1 MKTLQLVPDGWPC
14 KLGEHVGL
22 FVYGAND
29 GSCGLATEYGGDA
42 YTDGGEAFWAGT
54 TTKAARA
61 ELIVQPVKAVW
72 VEMDE

>member
-1 MKTLQLVPDGWPC
+1 MKSLQLVPDGWPC

-29 GSCGLATEYGGDA
+29 GTCGLSTDYGDVYMDNGD
-42 YTDGGEAFWAGT
+42 TFSGG
-54 TTKAARA
+54 TKGDKAKRA

-72 VEMDE
+72 VEVDE

>member
-1 MKTLQLVPDGWPC
+1 MKSLQLVPDGWPC

-29 GSCGLATEYGGDA
+29 GTLGLSSTHGDVCM
-42 YTDGGEAFWAGT
+42 DNGEAFWGGT
-54 TTKAARA
+54 QEEPARA

-72 VEMDE
+72 VEVDE

>member
-29 GSCGLATEYGGDA
+29 GTCGISTDYGDVFTSDGDA
-42 YTDGGEAFWAGT
+42 FWGGT
-54 TTKAARA
+54 QDKAERA
-61 ELIVQPVKAVW
+61 ELIVQPVKAIW
-72 VEMDE
+72 VLGE